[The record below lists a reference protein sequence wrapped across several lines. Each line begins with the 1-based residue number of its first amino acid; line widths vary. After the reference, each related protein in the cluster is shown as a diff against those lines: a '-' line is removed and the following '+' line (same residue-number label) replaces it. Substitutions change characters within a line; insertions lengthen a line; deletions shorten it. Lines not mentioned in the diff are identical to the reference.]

1 MKKSNLLVV
10 AFGAIILA
18 SMLLVSCGPSI
29 NGTWVHSDGFELT
42 FKGEKVDM
50 SFGGEVFQS
59 GTYKTNGNKITIT
72 EDDESEEGT
81 FTIEGDKLSIT
92 FGGETDTFTR
102 KK

>member
-1 MKKSNLLVV
+1 MKKTNLWVV

-18 SMLLVSCGPSI
+18 SLLLVSCGPSI
-29 NGTWVHSDGFELT
+29 SGTWVHSNGLELT
-42 FKGEKVDM
+42 FKGGKVDM

-59 GTYKTNGNKITIT
+59 GTYKTSGNKITVT

-92 FGGETDTFTR
+92 IDGETDTFIR